1 MKVTGSLIVCT
12 AAAAFTAVLLLINP
26 DPSPTKPGAV
36 SEYGDTAAV
45 ATAAEITILKF
56 AFSSIT
62 VAPDAVVKVTNL
74 DEFDHTASA
83 SDGSFDTRK
92 LQGGATVEIVAP
104 SKPGTYAFVC
114 KIHPSMKGTLTVG

>member
-36 SEYGDTAAV
+36 SEYGETPTVDST
-45 ATAAEITILKF
+45 AEITILKF

-83 SDGSFDTRK
+83 SDGSFDTKK

>member
-1 MKVTGSLIVCT
+1 MKITGSLVVCT

-36 SEYGDTAAV
+36 SEYGADTAV
-45 ATAAEITILKF
+45 DTPAEITIQKF

-62 VAPDAVVKVTNL
+62 VAPGEVVKVTNL

-83 SDGSFDTRK
+83 SDGSFDTKK
-92 LQGGATVEIVAP
+92 LQGGATIEIVAP

-114 KIHPSMKGTLTVG
+114 KIHPSMKGTLVVG